1 MNPKTLRIVFMG
13 TPEFAVPSLRRLVAE
28 GYNVVG
34 AVTVPDKPAGRG
46 RHLRESDVKIAA
58 RELGVPVLQPEKFRD
73 PAFLDALQAL
83 QPDLGIVI
91 AFKMLPEVVWAMP
104 RLGTFNLHASLL
116 PEYRGAAPI
125 NWAIING
132 ERETGITTFL
142 LNHEIDK
149 GAILAQERVA
159 IAPEDN
165 VGTLYERLMLL
176 GAELVTATVDRI
188 AAGDCTPAEQMHF
201 DESRLHPAPKIFK
214 EDCRIDWR
222 QPGERIVNLVRGLS
236 PYPAAWTPIFKSLC
250 TTTHIRPFE
259 EYPLLTAPTPEDIRK
274 ALTAHRVLCLGTPC
288 ENGKLTAP
296 SLSVETLA
304 TLADY
309 VLVEADGSRQL
320 PLKAHEAHEPVI
332 PAVSRQVI
340 CVVGASGFGKPIRES
355 VHRLE
360 RFCALTGAAASDPV
374 TPEQAAK
381 AILAERLCDTMFL
394 NQIDTET
401 QRPLADR
408 FAAALGGSGLRIAA
422 GSLRAGSGWL
432 YPDIRKI

>member
-236 PYPAAWTPIFKSLC
+236 PYPAAWTPIFKKGEPSD
-250 TTTHIRPFE
+250 TAKIFAVHFEPGGVVQRP
-259 EYPLLTAPTPEDIRK
+259 
-274 ALTAHRVLCLGTPC
+274 GT
-288 ENGKLTAP
+288 
-296 SLSVETLA
+296 VETDKRTYLA
-304 TLADY
+304 VAC
-309 VLVEADGSRQL
+309 ADGRIVVDALQL
-320 PLKAHEAHEPVI
+320 AGKRRLSARALLAGMRDLSDYSFGEEA
-332 PAVSRQVI
+332 
-340 CVVGASGFGKPIRES
+340 
-355 VHRLE
+355 
-360 RFCALTGAAASDPV
+360 
-374 TPEQAAK
+374 
-381 AILAERLCDTMFL
+381 AE
-394 NQIDTET
+394 
-401 QRPLADR
+401 A
-408 FAAALGGSGLRIAA
+408 
-422 GSLRAGSGWL
+422 
-432 YPDIRKI
+432 